1 MHRTSAN
8 DVNWYAPRQL
18 ARMALLRMAGRPRI
32 FERGARRDAVYLT
45 FDDGPHPE
53 HTPRLLDVLA
63 ENGAK
68 ATFFVVGQECEKH
81 PEIVRRIV
89 GEGHQLGNHTF
100 FHRLPR
106 EVSAT
111 DLTDEVQRTR
121 GVIRQIAGSDCRLFR
136 PPYGAL
142 TLSKMKAL
150 WRCGQTIALW
160 SVDPRDYKSNAGE
173 VVCWLRNHPA
183 EGGDVVLL
191 HDTHATAA
199 EAVPAIVESIRR
211 RGYEL
216 LALVG

>member
-1 MHRTSAN
+1 M
-8 DVNWYAPRQL
+8 
-18 ARMALLRMAGRPRI
+18 
-32 FERGARRDAVYLT
+32 FERGARSDAVYLT

-63 ENGAK
+63 ENNAK
-68 ATFFVVGQECEKH
+68 ATFFVVGQQCEKH

-89 GEGHQLGNHTF
+89 GEGHQIGNHTF

-106 EVSAT
+106 DVSAAG
-111 DLTDEVQRTR
+111 LGDEVERTR